1 MSPKFPLKE
10 EDNKS
15 DGNSKT
21 NFKKDILRYLISF
34 REQSLIHWIKK
45 IEKVDFSQAK

>member
-1 MSPKFPLKE
+1 VSPRFPLKAE
-10 EDNKS
+10 NDKS

-21 NFKKDILRYLISF
+21 NFKTDILRYLKSF
-34 REQSLIHWIKK
+34 KEPLLIQWIKK

>member
-10 EDNKS
+10 EDDKS

-21 NFKKDILRYLISF
+21 NFKSDILRYLKSF
-34 REQSLIHWIKK
+34 SGPILIPWIKRV
-45 IEKVDFSQAK
+45 EKVDFSQAK

>member
-10 EDNKS
+10 KDNKS

-21 NFKKDILRYLISF
+21 DFKIDILRYLKSF
-34 REQSLIHWIKK
+34 KEESLSQWIQK